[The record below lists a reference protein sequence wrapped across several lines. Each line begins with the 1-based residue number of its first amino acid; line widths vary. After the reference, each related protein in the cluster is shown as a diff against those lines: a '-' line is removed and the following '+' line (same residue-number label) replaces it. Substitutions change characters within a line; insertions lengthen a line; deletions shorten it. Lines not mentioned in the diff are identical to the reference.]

1 MWLNHLSMTPF
12 FISWI
17 GSATLFKKGLFME
30 LTNVISAI
38 VGGVSVLIVQPL
50 VSIIKDL
57 ILKQDNPV
65 SSDCVKSVDLERKH
79 REILDDAE
87 KKFASLSMVN
97 DLKCQFNEIKQKI
110 DQIYDFLLERKLP

>member
-1 MWLNHLSMTPF
+1 MDLNNL
-12 FISWI
+12 I
-17 GSATLFKKGLFME
+17 AA
-30 LTNVISAI
+30 V
-38 VGGVSVLIVQPL
+38 VGGISVLVVQPL

-57 ILKQDNPV
+57 IGLKNNDDPREYV
-65 SSDCVKSVDLERKH
+65 RTVELERKH

-110 DQIYDFLLERKLP
+110 DQIYDFLLERKMP